1 MKVMMILLVLVS
13 RVLADEPT
21 WDGTTLTIEKNGKVQ
36 RYKLVSAPDEVSPTT
51 QPTFHIRSVDP
62 TVPALVTVNG
72 LDLGLDPLNTE
83 FEWDFGDP
91 GSDANRLV
99 GFVAGH
105 VYDKPGDY
113 LITLRATSSQGEVTT
128 WTQTVRIQ
136 PETRKVVYVSNQGSD
151 DNDGTVHRPMKS
163 LQIVGSRFDQDV
175 QILLKRGETFDVSGT
190 FLSPRQ
196 RVLISAYGDPNLPLP
211 VIRYVGEKPIE
222 ALIRCSDQ
230 TVGLVVEQVAFDSAV
245 GNDPNAGFLPHCI
258 VAGGKQIVIRE
269 VTFQNVSYAVNGNA
283 RPEGVMIQRCKVP
296 NEDGLRRYFTWIEGT
311 DWIILNNQVNNS
323 TFEHCIRGRQY
334 SRLLIQGND
343 LANIARAEFKDI
355 AKNTINLQ
363 AGEYVHVRE
372 NTFRGPSS
380 IGPLGKTDGL
390 KIKSDRSRCYVV
402 EKNTFLGAP
411 LEVQHGISDVM
422 IRGNRFE
429 VENGRCIIIDG
440 FDTQYERGVKNIMII
455 ENTGKNPGQTGG
467 FLLVTGKVDGISL
480 LRNTYVSP
488 GLRPGVSQTANV
500 YVSDKDLSGFR
511 TIESNTWSLGRPTS
525 FAQGGVMYVWPSWSD
540 RRGYL
545 DPSEWT
551 RDPKVKGDLF
561 R

>member
-1 MKVMMILLVLVS
+1 MVLVS
-13 RVLADEPT
+13 QVLADDPT
-21 WDGTTLTIEKNGKVQ
+21 WDGTTLTVEKNGKIQRYRLMSDPVPDPPGVQ
-36 RYKLVSAPDEVSPTT
+36 RSFVVQRIDS
-51 QPTFHIRSVDP
+51 
-62 TVPALVTVNG
+62 TVPALVTVHG
-72 LDLGLDPLNTE
+72 LDLGPDPLTTR

-91 GSDANRLV
+91 GSDTNRLV

-136 PETRKVVYVSNQGSD
+136 PDTRKVVYVSNQGSD
-151 DNDGTVHRPMKS
+151 DNDGTVQRPMKN
-163 LQIVGSRFDQDV
+163 LQTVGSRFDQDV
-175 QILLKRGETFDVSGT
+175 RILLKRGETFEVSRT
-190 FLSPRQ
+190 FLYPRQ
-196 RVLISAYGDPNLPLP
+196 RVQISAYGDPNLPLP
-211 VIRYVGEKPIE
+211 VIRYVGEKPAE

-230 TVGLVVEQVAFDSAV
+230 TVGLVVEQVAFDSGV
-245 GNDPNAGFLPHCI
+245 GNDPNTRFLPHCI
-258 VAGGKQIVIRE
+258 VAGGKQIVIRD
-269 VTFQNVSYAVNGNA
+269 VTFLNVSYAVNGNA

-296 NEDGLRRYFTWIEGT
+296 NEDGLRSYFTWIEGT

-334 SRLLIQGND
+334 RRLLVQGND
-343 LANIARAEFKDI
+343 LTNIARPEFKDI

-363 AGEYVHVRE
+363 AGEYVYVRG

-380 IGPLGKTDGL
+380 IGPLGNNDGL
-390 KIKSDRSRCYVV
+390 KIKSDRSRWYVLENNSFV
-402 EKNTFLGAP
+402 GAP
-411 LEVQHGISDVM
+411 LEIQHGISDVM
-422 IRGNRFE
+422 IRHNRFE
-429 VENGRCIIIDG
+429 VDNGRCIIIDG
-440 FDTQYERGVKNIMII
+440 FDPQYERGVSNIIVVD
-455 ENTGKNPGQTGG
+455 NVGKNSGQTGG

-480 LRNTYVSP
+480 IRNTYLAS
-488 GLRPGVSQTANV
+488 GIKPGVLQTANV
-500 YVSDKDLSGFR
+500 YVADQDLSGFR

-551 RDPKVKGDLF
+551 RNTKVNGDVF